1 MSSQI
6 FKKIYP
12 KEEFIY
18 FLKSYC
24 QFNEKYLIFS
34 KSSFKKIKLDNK
46 AQPFFNALKKYY
58 HKSKLFYVERTPNY
72 KHFITV
78 IKHLCKINNI
88 PYDSKILYYKSSY
101 ELTYKIYYNFKLK

>member
-12 KEEFIY
+12 KNDFID
-18 FLKSYC
+18 FLKKYC
-24 QFNEKYLIFS
+24 HTNERFLVFS
-34 KSSFKKIKLDNK
+34 KASFKKIKLNNK
-46 AQPFFNALKKYY
+46 AQPLFDILKNYY
-58 HKSKLFYVERTPNY
+58 HASKLFYVERKPIY
-72 KHFITV
+72 KHFVTI

-101 ELTYKIYYNFKLK
+101 ELTYNIYYNFKLK

>member
-12 KEEFIY
+12 RNEFIE
-18 FLKSYC
+18 FLKTYC
-24 QFNEKYLIFS
+24 EYNNNYLIFS

-46 AQPFFNALKKYY
+46 AQHFFDILKEYY
-58 HKSKLFYVERTPNY
+58 HKSKLFYVERKPIY
-72 KHFITV
+72 KHFVTV

-88 PYDSKILYYKSSY
+88 PYDSQILYYKSTY

>member
-1 MSSQI
+1 MSLQI

-12 KEEFIY
+12 RDEFID
-18 FLKSYC
+18 FLKNYC
-24 QFNEKYLIFS
+24 EFNEKYLVFS
-34 KSSFKKIKLDNK
+34 KSTFKKIKLDNK
-46 AQPFFNALKKYY
+46 AQSFFDTLKEYY
-58 HKSKLFYVERTPNY
+58 HKSKLFYIERKPIY
-72 KHFITV
+72 KHFVTV